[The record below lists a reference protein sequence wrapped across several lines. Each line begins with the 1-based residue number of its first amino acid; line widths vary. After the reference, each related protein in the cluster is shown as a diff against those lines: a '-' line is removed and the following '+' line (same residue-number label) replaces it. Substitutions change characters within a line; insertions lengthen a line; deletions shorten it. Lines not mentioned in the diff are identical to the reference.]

1 MAAIQSALRTCEVG
15 PRDMVAMLIDRSPE
29 VATTTLAIRAM
40 QATVVPISPDYPKE
54 RISHVV
60 RDSGAKL
67 LIHARADEEIDFGV
81 PSVSL
86 SSLQERYDPAR
97 ALHCEVERPDNGV
110 ASLIYTSSSTGKA
123 KGVLIPESAIRNRL
137 NWMWRCFPFDGDDV
151 VVVQKS
157 AALVA
162 AAWEYFGG
170 LLKGVPTL
178 ILTDDQLL
186 DPDLLLSALIRHRV
200 TRLFASPPI
209 LSGLIVAQK
218 QHTET
223 TSLRIV
229 TSSAEP
235 MPPSLPSRWRQCF
248 PDVPLWNFYGATEC
262 ASNAAV
268 YATSEADDGS
278 KAVPVG
284 RPIDNVKIYVLNAQL
299 ERVPV
304 GVAGELCVA
313 GRCVSTGYWRD
324 RERTKQSFVPN
335 PYDDCQYGLLYRS
348 GDIAR
353 VSAKG
358 LLEICGRSDNQ
369 IKLRG
374 FRIELEEIET
384 ALEAHPGI
392 ARATAVVQGVDDDRR
407 LVAIVVPAHDGLTS
421 GDIVNHLRQEL
432 PSYMV

>member
-1 MAAIQSALRTCEVG
+1 
-15 PRDMVAMLIDRSPE
+15 
-29 VATTTLAIRAM
+29 
-40 QATVVPISPDYPKE
+40 
-54 RISHVV
+54 
-60 RDSGAKL
+60 
-67 LIHARADEEIDFGV
+67 
-81 PSVSL
+81 
-86 SSLQERYDPAR
+86 
-97 ALHCEVERPDNGV
+97 
-110 ASLIYTSSSTGKA
+110 
-123 KGVLIPESAIRNRL
+123 
-137 NWMWRCFPFDGDDV
+137 
-151 VVVQKS
+151 
-157 AALVA
+157 LVA

-299 ERVPV
+299 ER
-304 GVAGELCVA
+304 
-313 GRCVSTGYWRD
+313 
-324 RERTKQSFVPN
+324 
-335 PYDDCQYGLLYRS
+335 
-348 GDIAR
+348 
-353 VSAKG
+353 
-358 LLEICGRSDNQ
+358 
-369 IKLRG
+369 
-374 FRIELEEIET
+374 
-384 ALEAHPGI
+384 
-392 ARATAVVQGVDDDRR
+392 
-407 LVAIVVPAHDGLTS
+407 
-421 GDIVNHLRQEL
+421 
-432 PSYMV
+432 